1 MLGGTKGDIPVPL
14 APSVPLR
21 HAAWESNIPEGWLG
35 GHSWGAVGP
44 LEKAHEHTG
53 VCTRVLMS
61 VALLPHMCKVKPA
74 RHPRLAFGSGGG
86 LV

>member
-1 MLGGTKGDIPVPL
+1 MQHGRATTT
-14 APSVPLR
+14 
-21 HAAWESNIPEGWLG
+21 HIPEGWLG

-53 VCTRVLMS
+53 VCTGVLMS
-61 VALLPHMCKVKPA
+61 VALLPHVREVKPT
-74 RHPRLAFGSGGG
+74 RHPRLAFGSGGR